1 MPSTRPNPTLTLRKI
16 EAENKKLVTQ
26 NRTLENEKKEL
37 SSKLKESEKII
48 SNKNTLKRH
57 TLVRELLEEER
68 TKSVKQ
74 IDKYKLDLANLRKE
88 MLTLKDRYAHLDTI
102 QSLRK
107 DEFNRFLSSSII
119 DLQSELSST
128 DDAYE
133 FIVRDVEVEAN
144 LLVEQRKLKNEQ
156 GKLEQKMVYVLPTSQ
171 QLNDIDPKMFNRL
184 KFSMSVVP
192 KE

>member
-1 MPSTRPNPTLTLRKI
+1 MPTPRPNPTLNLRKI
-16 EAENKKLVTQ
+16 EAENKKLLTLNQ
-26 NRTLENEKKEL
+26 TLENEKKEL
-37 SSKLKESEKII
+37 FAKLKESEKLF
-48 SNKNTLKRH
+48 SSKNTLKRH
-57 TLVRELLEEER
+57 TLVQEIVEEER
-68 TKSVKQ
+68 LKSSRQLEKQ
-74 IDKYKLDLANLRKE
+74 KLDISKLQTEL
-88 MLTLKDRYAHLDTI
+88 LTLKERYAHLDTI
-102 QSLRK
+102 QSLQK

-144 LLVEQRKLKNEQ
+144 LLVEQRKLKNAQ

-184 KFSMSVVP
+184 KFSLAVVP